1 MAKLAKSKKPHK
13 PYRSFPLTAHNNG
26 QWCKKILGKV
36 HFFGIWAD
44 PQGALDRYLGVAAD
58 LHAGRQPQLA
68 TLSPDVMT
76 VKYVCNHYLTHQQQK
91 VDSGEIGPRWLE
103 DCRRVIE
110 VFARVVGLQRGV
122 SDLRPDDFERFRL
135 RLVKKGLGGT
145 KGLGAHALN
154 RAITVIRGL
163 FKHAFD
169 TDLLDRPMKY
179 GTGFEK
185 PSATLKRKARRA
197 TELENGKR
205 LFELKEVH
213 ALLENADA
221 SLRAMILLGI
231 NGGMGNTDCARL
243 PIKAVDLER
252 AVIEF
257 DRPKTGIERVV
268 PLWPETV
275 EAIWLVLAQRHKP
288 AEREAEKLV
297 FLTAY
302 GRPWVRENLHRAE
315 DNGIEKVVSVDA
327 IGEEFGKLLNR
338 LGLKR
343 KGLGFYAL
351 RHTFRTWA
359 DEVRDQHAIH
369 RIMGHAI
376 PGMSGIYVERIELH
390 RLRAVVDHVR
400 NKLFGKPDASVPGV
414 GDTPTVT

>member
-1 MAKLAKSKKPHK
+1 MATAKHKKPRK
-13 PYRSFPLTAHNNG
+13 PSKPHPSFPLTAHNNG
-26 QWCKKILGKV
+26 QWCKKIRGKV
-36 HFFGIWAD
+36 HFFGVWSD
-44 PQGALDRYLGVAAD
+44 PQGSLDNYLRIAAD
-58 LHAGRQPQLA
+58 LHAGRQPQQA
-68 TLSPDVMT
+68 TLSLDVMT
-76 VKYVCNHYLTHQQQK
+76 VKDVCNHYLTHQKHK

-103 DCRRVIE
+103 DCRRAIQ
-110 VFARVVGLQRGV
+110 VFARVVGSQRLV
-122 SDLRPDDFERFRL
+122 SDLRPHDFEKFRL
-135 RLVKKGLGGT
+135 RLVQKGLGGK

-163 FKHAFD
+163 FKHAFE
-169 TDLLDRPMKY
+169 TDLIDRPMKY
-179 GTGFEK
+179 GTGFQK

-205 LFELKEVH
+205 LFQPKEIL
-213 ALLENADA
+213 AFLERANTP
-221 SLRAMILLGI
+221 LGAMILLGI

-257 DRPKTGIERVV
+257 DRPKTGIERVL

-275 EAIWLVLAQRHKP
+275 EAVRRVLAQRAKP
-288 AEREAEKLV
+288 AGSEAEKLL

-302 GRPWVRENLHRAE
+302 GRPWVRENLHRTE
-315 DNGIEKVVSVDA
+315 HNGIEKVVPVDA
-327 IGEEFGKLLNR
+327 IGEEFGKLLNS

-359 DEVRDQHAIH
+359 DETRDQHAIH
-369 RIMGHAI
+369 KIMGHAI
-376 PGMSGIYVERIELH
+376 PGMSGIYVESISLD
-390 RLRAVVDHVR
+390 RLRAVVDHVHAT
-400 NKLFGKPDASVPGV
+400 LFSSDSQEGSW
-414 GDTPTVT
+414 